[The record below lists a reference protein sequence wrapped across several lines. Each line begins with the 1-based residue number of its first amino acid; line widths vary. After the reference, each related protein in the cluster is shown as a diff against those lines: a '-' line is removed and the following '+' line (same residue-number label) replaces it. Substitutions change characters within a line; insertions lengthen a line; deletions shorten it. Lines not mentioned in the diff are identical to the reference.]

1 MTEPYVRAGKINWIA
16 KGSNVGVQERTLSPG
31 QVIPW
36 HYHTIIT
43 DTTYCLEGTVQIELL
58 DPPERVLLSAGQ
70 SQAIATNRPHQITA
84 HGDVPCRMLLVQGV
98 ANTIAIRSILIV
110 GNHPGC
116 GDLRH
121 WS

>member
-16 KGSNVGVQERTLSPG
+16 KGSNVGVQERTLAPG

-36 HYHTIIT
+36 HYHTVIT

-58 DPPERVLLSAGQ
+58 GPPERVLLSVGQ
-70 SQAIATNRPHQITA
+70 SCAIATNRPHQITA

-98 ANTIAIRSILIV
+98 GEYDR
-110 GNHPGC
+110 HPVDPKTWQTSAG
-116 GDLRH
+116 GDSR
-121 WS
+121 

>member
-43 DTTYCLEGTVQIELL
+43 DTTYCLEGTVQIEML
-58 DPPERVLLSAGQ
+58 DPPERVLLSVGQ

-84 HGDVPCRMLLVQGV
+84 HGDIPSRMLLVQGV
-98 ANTIAIRSILIV
+98 GEYDRHPVDPNTWKPSGVR
-110 GNHPGC
+110 
-116 GDLRH
+116 
-121 WS
+121 